1 MNISPVN
8 NNYRNYNTVMF
19 GVNTKQIGNTV
30 QNATGKSGIY
40 QAAVDKLADIRREL
54 EYGRSLLRVNNWFN
68 PADVKESDK
77 ATYEMY
83 QSNIKKL
90 EQQKKEVIAGM
101 LKQIKEDSRYKDLSD
116 DCMKRI
122 KEHIDCG
129 STWED
134 FCFNDKSIKKIISD
148 MKESS
153 KKSLQNH

>member
-19 GVNTKQIGNTV
+19 RASTKQIGKTV

-40 QAAVDKLADIRREL
+40 QAAVDKLADIQREL
-54 EYGRSLLRVNNWFN
+54 EYGHSLLRVNNWFS

-77 ATYEMY
+77 AIYEMY

-90 EQQKKEVIAGM
+90 EQQKKEVIDGM
-101 LKQIKEDSRYKDLSD
+101 LKQIKENARYKDLSN
-116 DCMKRI
+116 DCMKLI

-134 FCFNDKSIKKIISD
+134 FYFNDKSINKIIAN
-148 MKESS
+148 MK
-153 KKSLQNH
+153 